1 MVPFRSAVEARDF
14 DRIRDLLREDVV
26 FRSPVAFK
34 PYQGRDLVLAILQG
48 VDRVFEGLEYVSELS
63 GADDREHALVF
74 QTHIGDVAVHGCDFL
89 KLDEDGRIA
98 ELFVMVRPLSAANA
112 VAEAMSVQFSAIQ
125 REMGLVK

>member
-14 DRIRDLLREDVV
+14 DRLRDLLREDVV

-63 GADDREHALVF
+63 NADAREHALVF
-74 QTHIGDVAVHGCDFL
+74 QTRIGDVAVHGCDFL

-112 VAEAMSVQFSAIQ
+112 VAEAMSVQFAAIQ
-125 REMGLVK
+125 RELGLVK